1 MEFSRPEPWSGWPF
15 PPPGDLPNPG
25 TEPRSPAL
33 QVDALPAQPQGKP
46 KNIEVGFLSLLQRIF
61 QTQELNQGLLN
72 CRWILYQLSDQGS
85 YREVCVEDE
94 GEWKLVE
101 MGDSLKGCCSK
112 AGLSR
117 DRRWRRGRKPGGARA
132 QEWGGP

>member
-72 CRWILYQLSDQGS
+72 
-85 YREVCVEDE
+85 
-94 GEWKLVE
+94 
-101 MGDSLKGCCSK
+101 
-112 AGLSR
+112 
-117 DRRWRRGRKPGGARA
+117 
-132 QEWGGP
+132 